1 MQSEDHGK
9 EMKTRNIMPLAGKVV
24 PVVGLIVFGVC
35 NIIPTNFIL
44 TVMVCISIIAV
55 VMVSVYHAESVAHH
69 IGDPLG
75 SLMLA
80 LAVTIIEVSLI
91 ISMMITGGADA
102 SELARDAVF
111 STVMIV
117 CNGVV
122 GLSLLGGSLK
132 HRVVA
137 FRIGGTS
144 PALAVLATLTTL
156 TLVLPTHTTSTPGP
170 RFSSSQL
177 VFVSVVSLLLYGLFV
192 FVQSVRHRDD
202 FLDLDADFA
211 SQGDHEHSPHTNIWA
226 SLGLLVLSLVGVV
239 GLAEVLA
246 PVLEE
251 AIDAAGLPH
260 AVVGVAI
267 SLLVLM
273 PETASA
279 FRAAY
284 RNRMQVS
291 FNLAFGSALATI
303 GLTIPAI
310 AATATLLN
318 LPLDLGLPP
327 KDVSLLAITLLV
339 TSLTVAPGNATVLQG
354 AVHLVLFVVFVFLSI
369 IP

>member
-1 MQSEDHGK
+1 MQSDHAGS
-9 EMKTRNIMPLAGKVV
+9 EMKTREIMPTLGKVL
-24 PVVGLIVFGVC
+24 PVACLAVFGVC
-35 NIIPTNFIL
+35 QFMTLNFIL
-44 TVMVCISIIAV
+44 TMLVRISIIAA
-55 VMVSVYHAESVAHH
+55 VMVSVYHAEAVAHY

-75 SLMLA
+75 SLVLA

-91 ISMMITGGADA
+91 ISMMITGGPDT

-132 HRVVA
+132 HRVVS
-137 FRIGGTS
+137 FRVAGTS
-144 PALAVLATLTTL
+144 PALSVLATLATL
-156 TLVLPTHTTSTPGP
+156 TLVLPTYTTTTPGP
-170 RFSSSQL
+170 SFSREQL
-177 VFVSVVSLLLYGLFV
+177 IFVGLVSLALYGIFI

-202 FLDLDADFA
+202 FIALESEAA
-211 SQGDHEHSPHTNIWA
+211 HAHTAHTNIWV
-226 SLGLLVLSLVGVV
+226 SLGLLALSLISVV

-246 PVLEE
+246 PELEA

-267 SLLVLM
+267 ALLVLM

-284 RNRMQVS
+284 GNRMQVS

-310 AATATLLN
+310 AATALLLN

-327 KDVSLLAITLLV
+327 KEVSMLANTLLV

-354 AVHLVLFVVFVFLSI
+354 AVHMVLFAVFVFLSI